1 VSTTVLLTVA
11 EGRKLAKPVV
21 LYSKLRYPEALKKAR
36 QYRVLRYLNRRT
48 GEIFE
53 PREADTAGCAYT
65 NPELYDRI
73 NRSEL
78 LEVVSYAIPV
88 DASDLVLYEPVEQG

>member
-1 VSTTVLLTVA
+1 MSTTVLLTVA
-11 EGRKLAKPVV
+11 EGRGLPKPIV
-21 LYSKLRYPEALKKAR
+21 LYSDLRYSEALEKAR
-36 QYRVLRYLNRRT
+36 QYRVLRYQHRPT

-53 PREADTAGCAYT
+53 PRESDTAGCAYT

-88 DASDLVLYEPVEQG
+88 DASDLVLYEPVEEG